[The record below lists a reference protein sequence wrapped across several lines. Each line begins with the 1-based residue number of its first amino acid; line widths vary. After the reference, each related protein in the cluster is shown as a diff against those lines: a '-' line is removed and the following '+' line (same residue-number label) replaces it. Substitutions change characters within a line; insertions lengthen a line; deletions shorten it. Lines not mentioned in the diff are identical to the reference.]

1 MPGDIEEST
10 DGCPVTGRT
19 LVAPP
24 AIVAELRLGLL
35 DGYLRSVADELSAIV
50 DELEN
55 DLGSGDMPCLSGKRV
70 RLRTMT
76 LAVETRLTLYE
87 TVGFPGQPLTE
98 KILDGRATC
107 ALAVGVLTSQRGTY
121 VARLAQNKVPERERR
136 QALDTVRLLSEFLR
150 TASSAANQ
158 SPRNAYG
165 C

>member
-107 ALAVGVLTSQRGTY
+107 ALAVGVL
-121 VARLAQNKVPERERR
+121 
-136 QALDTVRLLSEFLR
+136 
-150 TASSAANQ
+150 
-158 SPRNAYG
+158 
-165 C
+165 